1 MRRIELPGVR
11 AAPSPIFDE
20 MTVGAKVSY
29 SRIAVA
35 VRNEQTPV
43 RRERH
48 SCMLIEK
55 RGAWGALLDHMGFP
69 GQGFVFLAENHLQP
83 SLLVQFDDEVRSR
96 IHVPDIVLWIDE
108 NAVRSLVDIQ
118 TLADETH
125 ERPVWPEL
133 HQRMLASISY
143 INIILRVQRNAHGF
157 PEIDIIWQFQEF
169 RIGSVRC
176 RA

>member
-11 AAPSPIFDE
+11 ATPSPIFDE
-20 MTVGAKVSY
+20 MTIGAKVSY

-35 VRNEQTPV
+35 VRDEQTPV

-48 SCMLIEK
+48 SCRLIEK
-55 RGAWGALLDHMGFP
+55 RGPWGAMFDHMSFP
-69 GQGFVFLAENHLQP
+69 GPGFRFLAENHLQP

-118 TLADETH
+118 TFADETH
-125 ERPVWPEL
+125 ECPVRPEL
-133 HQRMLASISY
+133 HQRMLAPISY
-143 INIILRVQRNAHGF
+143 INIILGVQRHANSF
-157 PEIDIIWQFQEF
+157 PEIHAIWQ
-169 RIGSVRC
+169 
-176 RA
+176 